1 MYETQRRMRRFKY
14 GRPVLYAAFTTFI
27 IMVVIAICGTLF
39 FGPMILAGMFNC
51 GWPMLVEFLTIPSC
65 VGLVT
70 HICRIYEF

>member
-14 GRPVLYAAFTTFI
+14 CCPVLYAAFTTFI
-27 IMVVIAICGTLF
+27 TMVVVAICGVLF
-39 FGPMILAGMFNC
+39 FGPMVLAGTFNC
-51 GWPMLVEFLTIPSC
+51 GWPMLLEFVTIPSC